1 MQIVSDARGIK
12 YTVTGGEITSVG
24 GEYYMIVQD
33 MMPTVQAKAPWDD
46 DFYNVGAAAPGIY
59 YLYPPD
65 DRVIKAQAQSPCRF
79 ELHLR
84 VDAQMTVTWDFPVTW
99 QGAGI
104 PVLTDGGKTYVICFE
119 TLDGVSWR
127 GNVAYKY

>member
-1 MQIVSDARGIK
+1 MKIINESTGIT
-12 YTVTGGEITSVG
+12 YTLEGGRITSVN
-24 GEYYMIVQD
+24 GESYVIVED
-33 MMPTVQAKAPWDD
+33 MVLTVQAKAPWDD

-65 DRVIKAQAQSPCRF
+65 DRVIKAEAQGPCRF

-84 VDAQMTVTWDFPVTW
+84 ADAQMTVTWDFPVTW
-99 QGAGI
+99 VGTGNAELLEGQ
-104 PVLTDGGKTYVICFE
+104 KTHVIYFE

-127 GNVAYKY
+127 GKIAYSY